1 MPTAAQINA
10 LLPQTQCRECGFSGC
25 LPYAQ
30 ALADSQA
37 PINLCAPGGA
47 IVIHDLAQLL
57 RQPEIP
63 PAKSQSPALAWIDE
77 AVCIG
82 CTACI
87 RACPV
92 DAIMGASKQ
101 MHTVLADECTGCG
114 LCVAPCPVD
123 CIYMRPTAAAPLPQ
137 ARVLS
142 KDSHAAERF
151 QAAQH
156 AQARYENQIARK
168 QRIEAERKQKAAAYQ
183 AKLAAHPRQPENA
196 GNVLER
202 NQNEPN
208 KRNEF
213 PKKQNERNELQ
224 QNPNEPNK
232 SQHPPNAHA
241 AERFQAAQHAQARY
255 ENQTARKNKATSA
268 SCPATTATSAKTKS
282 AKPNNAPLTAATNA
296 MPNTARPPKK
306 PPPSNG
312 CGNTK
317 RNKKRARPR
326 TNRQPENRFASHCAR
341 PTIFRLPHPP
351 DAA

>member
-183 AKLAAHPRQPENA
+183 AKLAAHPRQPENE
-196 GNVLER
+196 G
-202 NQNEPN
+202 
-208 KRNEF
+208 NEF

-232 SQHPPNAHA
+232 SQHPPKSPSLSPADLIAQAMQRAQKQSNERIVPSNHSDFRQNQIREAQQRATYRRYQRDAQYGTPAEKA
-241 AERFQAAQHAQARY
+241 AAIEWLRQHKAEQEAREAANQQAA
-255 ENQTARKNKATSA
+255 
-268 SCPATTATSAKTKS
+268 
-282 AKPNNAPLTAATNA
+282 
-296 MPNTARPPKK
+296 
-306 PPPSNG
+306 
-312 CGNTK
+312 
-317 RNKKRARPR
+317 
-326 TNRQPENRFASHCAR
+326 
-341 PTIFRLPHPP
+341 
-351 DAA
+351 

>member
-30 ALADSQA
+30 AISENQA

-47 IVIHDLAQLL
+47 IVIHDLAELL
-57 RQPEIP
+57 GQPEIP
-63 PAKSQSPALAWIDE
+63 PAKTQAPALAWIDE
-77 AVCIG
+77 AICIG

-123 CIYMRPTAAAPLPQ
+123 CIYMQPTTAKHLPQ
-137 ARVLS
+137 ARVLTREPQ
-142 KDSHAAERF
+142 AAERF

-183 AKLAAHPRQPENA
+183 AQFATPIPRQPENEC
-196 GNVLER
+196 NEFRRSQNDFRR
-202 NQNEPN
+202 NQNECD
-208 KRNEF
+208 
-213 PKKQNERNELQ
+213 ELQ
-224 QNPNEPNK
+224 HNSPNQPSTSQPPSLNP
-232 SQHPPNAHA
+232 ADLI
-241 AERFQAAQHAQARY
+241 AQAMQRAQKQSS
-255 ENQTARKNKATSA
+255 ERIV
-268 SCPATTATSAKTKS
+268 
-282 AKPNNAPLTAATNA
+282 
-296 MPNTARPPKK
+296 
-306 PPPSNG
+306 PSNHSDFRQ
-312 CGNTK
+312 TQI
-317 RNKKRARPR
+317 REAQQRATYRRYQRDAQYGTPKEKEIAIEWL
-326 TNRQPENRFASHCAR
+326 RQYKLEQEAR
-341 PTIFRLPHPP
+341 E
-351 DAA
+351 AAKQ

>member
-1 MPTAAQINA
+1 MTTMPTAAQINA

-183 AKLAAHPRQPENA
+183 AKLAAHPRQPENE

-232 SQHPPNAHA
+232 SQHPPKSPSLSPADLIAQAMQRAQKQSNERIVPSNHSDFRQNQIREAQQRATYRRYQRDAQYGTPAEKA
-241 AERFQAAQHAQARY
+241 AAIEWLRQHKAEQEAREAANQQAA
-255 ENQTARKNKATSA
+255 
-268 SCPATTATSAKTKS
+268 
-282 AKPNNAPLTAATNA
+282 
-296 MPNTARPPKK
+296 
-306 PPPSNG
+306 
-312 CGNTK
+312 
-317 RNKKRARPR
+317 
-326 TNRQPENRFASHCAR
+326 
-341 PTIFRLPHPP
+341 
-351 DAA
+351 

>member
-30 ALADSQA
+30 AIARCEA

-47 IVIHDLAQLL
+47 IVIHDLAELL
-57 RQPEIP
+57 GQPEIP
-63 PAKSQSPALAWIDE
+63 PAKTQAPALAWIDE
-77 AVCIG
+77 AICIG

-123 CIYMRPTAAAPLPQ
+123 CIYMQPTSAQHLPQ
-137 ARVLS
+137 ARVLTREPQ
-142 KDSHAAERF
+142 AAERF

-183 AKLAAHPRQPENA
+183 AKLTPNPTQPEKA
-196 GNVLER
+196 PR
-202 NQNEPN
+202 
-208 KRNEF
+208 F
-213 PKKQNERNELQ
+213 
-224 QNPNEPNK
+224 NPTDLI
-232 SQHPPNAHA
+232 
-241 AERFQAAQHAQARY
+241 AQAMQRA
-255 ENQTARKNKATSA
+255 QTQSSERIV
-268 SCPATTATSAKTKS
+268 
-282 AKPNNAPLTAATNA
+282 
-296 MPNTARPPKK
+296 
-306 PPPSNG
+306 PSNHSDFRQ
-312 CGNTK
+312 TQI
-317 RNKKRARPR
+317 REAQQRATYRRYQRDAQYGTPEEKEIAIEWL
-326 TNRQPENRFASHCAR
+326 RQYKLEQEAR
-341 PTIFRLPHPP
+341 E
-351 DAA
+351 AAKQ

>member
-30 ALADSQA
+30 AISENQA

-47 IVIHDLAQLL
+47 IVIHDLAELL
-57 RQPEIP
+57 GQPEIP
-63 PAKSQSPALAWIDE
+63 PAKTQALALAWIDE
-77 AVCIG
+77 AICIG

-123 CIYMRPTAAAPLPQ
+123 CIYMQPTSAQHLPQ
-137 ARVLS
+137 ARVLTREPQ
-142 KDSHAAERF
+142 AAERF

-183 AKLAAHPRQPENA
+183 AKLTSNPTQPEKA
-196 GNVLER
+196 PR
-202 NQNEPN
+202 
-208 KRNEF
+208 F
-213 PKKQNERNELQ
+213 
-224 QNPNEPNK
+224 NP
-232 SQHPPNAHA
+232 ADLI
-241 AERFQAAQHAQARY
+241 AQAMQRA
-255 ENQTARKNKATSA
+255 QTQSSERIV
-268 SCPATTATSAKTKS
+268 
-282 AKPNNAPLTAATNA
+282 
-296 MPNTARPPKK
+296 
-306 PPPSNG
+306 PSNHSDFRQ
-312 CGNTK
+312 TQI
-317 RNKKRARPR
+317 REAQQRATYRRYQRDAQYGTPEEKEIAIEWL
-326 TNRQPENRFASHCAR
+326 RQYKLEQEAR
-341 PTIFRLPHPP
+341 E
-351 DAA
+351 AAKQQ

>member
-30 ALADSQA
+30 AIARREA

-57 RQPEIP
+57 GQPEIA
-63 PAKSQSPALAWIDE
+63 PAKSQTTALAWIDE
-77 AVCIG
+77 AICIG

-123 CIYMRPTAAAPLPQ
+123 CIYMQPTTARHLPQ
-137 ARVLS
+137 ARVLTTNA
-142 KDSHAAERF
+142 HAAERF

-168 QRIEAERKQKAAAYQ
+168 QRLEAERKQKTAAYQ
-183 AKLAAHPRQPENA
+183 AQFATPIPRQPENEC
-196 GNVLER
+196 NEFRRSQNEQSEFRRSQNEQSEFRRSQNDFRR
-202 NQNEPN
+202 NQNEC
-208 KRNEF
+208 
-213 PKKQNERNELQ
+213 NELQ
-224 QNPNEPNK
+224 HNSPNQPSTSQPPTPTPSLNP
-232 SQHPPNAHA
+232 ADLI
-241 AERFQAAQHAQARY
+241 AQAMQRAQKQSN
-255 ENQTARKNKATSA
+255 ERIV
-268 SCPATTATSAKTKS
+268 
-282 AKPNNAPLTAATNA
+282 
-296 MPNTARPPKK
+296 
-306 PPPSNG
+306 PSNHSDFRQ
-312 CGNTK
+312 NQI
-317 RNKKRARPR
+317 REAQQRATYRRYQRDAQYGTPAEKAAAIEWL
-326 TNRQPENRFASHCAR
+326 RQYKLEQEAR
-341 PTIFRLPHPP
+341 E
-351 DAA
+351 AAKQ